1 LALSRVHA
9 KRLAR
14 KIGKLTHGEEREI
27 MSIVSKNRIILLVS
41 ADTV

>member
-1 LALSRVHA
+1 MAFPRFHA

-14 KIGKLTHGEEREI
+14 KIGELTHGEVREI
-27 MSIVSKNRIILLVS
+27 MSIVSQNRIILLVS